1 MIEAI
6 RSLVRPVVTV
16 AIVAALIYG
25 FVTKLVSVEVFMV
38 PAILIVKWWFEDR
51 KEKKAIE
58 KPEA

>member
-1 MIEAI
+1 MIETI

-38 PAILIVKWWFEDR
+38 PAILIIKWWFEDR
-51 KEKKAIE
+51 KEEREKELKK
-58 KPEA
+58 